1 MKDNIS
7 NPDRSIIPVIQE
19 YEVYKKLCKS
29 KKPNSSVFESFLADW
44 LLPIVEP
51 YLDPCQFGLK
61 GASITH
67 YLLRLLKFIHEH
79 LDPKNPHA
87 VVVATRDLSKA
98 FNRVSHQMVLE
109 DLYNMHVPTWLL
121 LIIASYLTNRT
132 MILTYN
138 GATASP
144 RNLPG
149 SSPQGA
155 FLGIFLFIVK
165 YNGAALRPKIPRLA
179 LEVDQCRQSR
189 RNCKD
194 CSCKKHT
201 KDTHVLYIDDL
212 SEAEAVDLRK
222 ELIWDPI
229 QGPYPLKY
237 HERTHHVLPKGSILQ
252 KNLTKIENFT
262 LSNMMKINNSKS
274 KVMIFNKSKKYDFQ
288 SEFSFSN
295 GENLECIEETKLL
308 GIILS
313 SDLSWG
319 LNTKAIVKKAMSK
332 MWLIRRLKSV
342 KLDSKQFWI
351 IIVKKSDP

>member
-1 MKDNIS
+1 MSIS
-7 NPDRSIIPVIQE
+7 FWQHCCRAAPLFPA
-19 YEVYKKLCKS
+19 L
-29 KKPNSSVFESFLADW
+29 
-44 LLPIVEP
+44 
-51 YLDPCQFGLK
+51 LK

-67 YLLRLLKFIHEH
+67 YLLRLLKFIYEH

-155 FLGIFLFIVK
+155 FLGIFLFILK
-165 YNGAALRPKIPRLA
+165 YNGASLRPKIPRLA

-201 KDTHVLYIDDL
+201 KDTHVLYMDDL
-212 SEAEAVDLRK
+212 SEVEAV
-222 ELIWDPI
+222 
-229 QGPYPLKY
+229 
-237 HERTHHVLPKGSILQ
+237 
-252 KNLTKIENFT
+252 
-262 LSNMMKINNSKS
+262 
-274 KVMIFNKSKKYDFQ
+274 
-288 SEFSFSN
+288 
-295 GENLECIEETKLL
+295 
-308 GIILS
+308 
-313 SDLSWG
+313 
-319 LNTKAIVKKAMSK
+319 
-332 MWLIRRLKSV
+332 
-342 KLDSKQFWI
+342 
-351 IIVKKSDP
+351 